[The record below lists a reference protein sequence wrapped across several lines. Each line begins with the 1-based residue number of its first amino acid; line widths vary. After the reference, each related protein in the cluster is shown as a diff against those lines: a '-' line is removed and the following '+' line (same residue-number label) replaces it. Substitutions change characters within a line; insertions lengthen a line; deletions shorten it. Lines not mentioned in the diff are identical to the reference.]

1 MKKLDNKTVASA
13 RAAAIKRDAAA
24 RARRNWAFGRPLA
37 GAMKQYFLAL
47 ERAIRARRKD
57 EAGTARLLAGKD

>member
-1 MKKLDNKTVASA
+1 MKKLDNKTVAPA

-24 RARRNWAFGRPLA
+24 RARCNLAFGRPLA

-47 ERAIRARRKD
+47 ERALRARRKG
-57 EAGTARLLAGKD
+57 EAGTARPLAEKG